1 MTPCSVKSSPAV
13 QCNVRYIKT
22 MHVNSF
28 SPHELGEVA
37 GVHGEA
43 SVGEVVILHL
53 VIPSLHCL
61 LRPPLPAPAPET
73 ILTVS
78 TRGSLHSCNLAVA
91 FAMFG
96 ELACMCVCCR
106 PPAAVQWSA
115 ARWASSRH
123 SSLHCSLAAPC
134 RARSLLWA
142 ARQSATQSAILS
154 WQPAQGRGLI

>member
-1 MTPCSVKSSPAV
+1 MAC
-13 QCNVRYIKT
+13 
-22 MHVNSF
+22 
-28 SPHELGEVA
+28 
-37 GVHGEA
+37 VHGEA

-53 VIPSLHCL
+53 IIPSLHCL
-61 LRPPLPAPAPET
+61 LCPPLPAPAPET

-134 RARSLLWA
+134 WARSLLWA
-142 ARQSATQSAILS
+142 ARQSATQSVILHGS
-154 WQPAQGRGLI
+154 QSRGTGLYSPQRKHANL